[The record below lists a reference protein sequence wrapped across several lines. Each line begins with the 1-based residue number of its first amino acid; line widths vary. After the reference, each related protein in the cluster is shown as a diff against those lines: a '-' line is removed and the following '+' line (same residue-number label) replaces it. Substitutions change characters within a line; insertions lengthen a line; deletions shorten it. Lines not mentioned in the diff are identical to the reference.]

1 MTHNLVVR
9 IGSVLESTNAI
20 LHWSICGLKITWN
33 FLGREIYFG
42 VTNESFSN
50 DILRVMGS

>member
-9 IGSVLESTNAI
+9 IGSVLKSTNAI